1 MSSTVWWKPIL
12 LQQVHTRQIVW
23 VVHVGV
29 QQNSLLFSCQQFSNA
44 SITTSVDTTS
54 QLLVV
59 QLKRLPCNSHSC
71 TYLLSDHSYRF
82 QSFGGRSFKLDNYVS
97 YPETIYLCEV
107 PNAVCTSTC
116 TCTCTCTCHHR
127 DMDVYACRVLAI
139 PLRVLICPRELPSVN
154 KP

>member
-1 MSSTVWWKPIL
+1 M
-12 LQQVHTRQIVW
+12 
-23 VVHVGV
+23 VHVGV

-59 QLKRLPCNSHSC
+59 QLKRLPCNSQSC

-97 YPETIYLCEV
+97 YPETIYLVRYQMQYAQAYVHVHVHIHHMINQLQKEYSLSGFVCHEGKSLRGGHYIAYIHNIDEKKWYQMDDEV
-107 PNAVCTSTC
+107 V
-116 TCTCTCTCHHR
+116 
-127 DMDVYACRVLAI
+127 I
-139 PLRVLICPRELPSVN
+139 
-154 KP
+154 